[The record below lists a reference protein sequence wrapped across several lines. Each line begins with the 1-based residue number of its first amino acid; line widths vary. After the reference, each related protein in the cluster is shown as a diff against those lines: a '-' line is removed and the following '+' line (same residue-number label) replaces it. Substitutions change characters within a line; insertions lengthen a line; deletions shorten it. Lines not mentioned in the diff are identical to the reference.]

1 MALINCPECNHGVS
15 DTADTCPN
23 CGYNLTSLR
32 KNPHVPKISSLSKKK
47 TKGLSKSLVSIIG
60 SCILIAAGIPLAA
73 LGIGVILIILGIV
86 GFFMALTEVNK
97 YQYGACPYCGTEL
110 RVKSGNVD
118 FKCPVCNNIGKQTE
132 TTLETT
138 HNFTHSN

>member
-1 MALINCPECNHGVS
+1 MALINCPECNHNVS

-23 CGYNLTSLR
+23 CGYSLAALR
-32 KNPHVPKISSLSKKK
+32 EKPHVPKISTLSKKK
-47 TKGLSKSLVSIIG
+47 TKGVTNSILSIIG

-73 LGIGVILIILGIV
+73 LGIGVILIILGII
-86 GFFMALTEVNK
+86 GFFMALTEAKK

-110 RVKSGNVD
+110 RVKAGNVD
-118 FKCPVCNNIGKQTE
+118 FKCPICNNVGKQTA

-138 HNFTHSN
+138 HDVTSSN